1 MRDSGHH
8 LGMHVNTLRLT
19 MMGTDSRDAT
29 GDGATDTRRPSPTS
43 VLLIVLAVL
52 GIVVTFAFGM
62 WMIGFAQHTAS
73 PFLDVPP
80 AG

>member
-1 MRDSGHH
+1 
-8 LGMHVNTLRLT
+8 MHVNSARLT
-19 MMGTDSRDAT
+19 TLSTGSRDDAA
-29 GDGATDTRRPSPTS
+29 DARRPSPTS

-52 GIVVTFAFGM
+52 GVVVTFAFGM

>member
-1 MRDSGHH
+1 
-8 LGMHVNTLRLT
+8 MHVNTPRLT
-19 MMGTDSRDAT
+19 MSSADPRDSA
-29 GDGATDTRRPSPTS
+29 GDGAFDARRPSPTS

-52 GIVVTFAFGM
+52 GVVVTFAFGM
-62 WMIGFAQHTAS
+62 WMIGFAQHTAA